1 MTAEIVVD
9 DPPVRFAGIVDLK
22 MLRLVDPADL
32 RDVVAGPQLTVDG
45 LGQEDHDQGVM
56 IALALVGDHI
66 DDPLK
71 PDRQPR
77 LLADLPKGRI
87 DKGIDK
93 VIGEVIRYC
102 F

>member
-1 MTAEIVVD
+1 
-9 DPPVRFAGIVDLK
+9 
-22 MLRLVDPADL
+22 
-32 RDVVAGPQLTVDG
+32 
-45 LGQEDHDQGVM
+45 M